1 MTGAGPSQ
9 SHHFPSRYN
18 ARPIDLLRA
27 DTPLTSAPLPD
38 DFDAITQTQRWSR
51 ATRLTTIDPTSTGL
65 VDQLEA
71 ATRVTTPAPRAAD
84 GIVKSRRKYQ
94 NSGEAIVAQERSLR
108 RMRGKDRI
116 KASDVNDPNLMTPAA
131 GQDYEIVGH
140 RVLEEGPERTV
151 SISTWREQAI
161 QEADSD
167 DAMSVYFVNP
177 DDFAPAELGPTVT
190 VEILPHSR
198 SRSVSKRIG
207 YGRDESVRS
216 TGKRQS
222 PAKDNPVHFDRTG
235 VMMSSQ
241 RGEMK
246 AYRSLSKAV
255 SPSPARSSDPQTSTP
270 RGSGTLIQNS
280 HTPPFHAKKF
290 NSESTISSFH
300 LAPTLDDI
308 LISCEPSLLHISPVL
323 HKVGIFGVEHL
334 KAVGKLS
341 NDTRNKEVKE
351 EVLKLGVTVIEWA
364 MLLDRLQSL

>member
-1 MTGAGPSQ
+1 MTGGAPSQ
-9 SHHFPSRYN
+9 SHHFPGRYN
-18 ARPIDLLRA
+18 PRPIDLLRA

-38 DFDAITQTQRWSR
+38 DSTQSHRRSDGPR

-71 ATRVTTPAPRAAD
+71 ATRVSTPAPRAAD
-84 GIVKSRRKYQ
+84 GNVKSRRRYQ
-94 NSGEAIVAQERSLR
+94 KQWGSRCGAGEKLR

-131 GQDYEIVGH
+131 GQDYEIVGY

-190 VEILPHSR
+190 P
-198 SRSVSKRIG
+198 RSVSERVG
-207 YGRDESVRS
+207 YGAKESIRS

-222 PAKDNPVHFDRTG
+222 PARDNLVHFDKTG
-235 VMMSSQ
+235 VVMTSQ
-241 RGEMK
+241 RGETK
-246 AYRSLSKAV
+246 AYH

-280 HTPPFHAKKF
+280 HTPPFHAQK
-290 NSESTISSFH
+290 
-300 LAPTLDDI
+300 
-308 LISCEPSLLHISPVL
+308 
-323 HKVGIFGVEHL
+323 
-334 KAVGKLS
+334 
-341 NDTRNKEVKE
+341 
-351 EVLKLGVTVIEWA
+351 
-364 MLLDRLQSL
+364 